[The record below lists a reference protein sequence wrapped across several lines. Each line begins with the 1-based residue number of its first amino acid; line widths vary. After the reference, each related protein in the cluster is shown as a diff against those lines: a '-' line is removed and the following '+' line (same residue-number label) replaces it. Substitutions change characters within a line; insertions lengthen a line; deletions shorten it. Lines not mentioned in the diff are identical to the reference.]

1 MKMFDIFYPDGR
13 EFLGIHA
20 YSARDAVRQVSI
32 ACLGRLCS
40 DPIVV
45 RRS

>member
-1 MKMFDIFYPDGR
+1 MKTFDIFYADGR
-13 EFLGIHA
+13 EFLGIRA
-20 YSARDAVRQVSI
+20 YSATDAVQQVTI